1 MKKQVLLL
9 FCLLTTIF
17 SNMAFGEEIDG
28 INYDF
33 DTQTKTATVISKES
47 GEYSGTV
54 TIPSSVNYD
63 GEDYS
68 VTAIGYSAFQYCS
81 GLTSVTIPNSVTS
94 IEGSAFSDC
103 SGLASVVIG
112 NSVTS
117 IGYAAFRYCS
127 GLTSVTIPNS
137 VTSIEGSAFQY
148 CSGLTSVTIPNSV
161 TSIGRSAFDGTAW
174 YDNQPDGLVY
184 AGKVAYK
191 YKGTMPENTTIQI
204 QEGTVNIANSA
215 FEYCSGLTSVTIPNS
230 VTSIGGGAFQ
240 GCI

>member
-68 VTAIGYSAFQYCS
+68 VTAIGYSAFQ
-81 GLTSVTIPNSVTS
+81 
-94 IEGSAFSDC
+94 
-103 SGLASVVIG
+103 
-112 NSVTS
+112 
-117 IGYAAFRYCS
+117 YCS